1 MDGEPEAKRVCPS
14 SSIVANQGLL
24 CETESEDAQ
33 NGKTVLFVNTFAVDL
48 ARAITGPC
56 DDPLGR
62 LAELADSRE
71 VLKVPREFYTTY
83 CPDLSDV
90 PKGAESIS
98 LDDFIE
104 IVDETLI
111 AHVID
116 TDDGKMSGRYCIQD
130 LVHIR
135 STPIYA

>member
-1 MDGEPEAKRVCPS
+1 MEPHAKRVCPL
-14 SSIVANQGLL
+14 SSIVAEQGLL
-24 CETESEDAQ
+24 CETQSEDAQ

-62 LAELADSRE
+62 LAELADRPE
-71 VLKVPREFYTTY
+71 VMKVPREFYITC
-83 CPDLSDV
+83 CPNLSEV
-90 PKGAESIS
+90 LKCAESIT
-98 LDDFIE
+98 LDDFLHL
-104 IVDETLI
+104 VDRTLI

-116 TDDGKMSGRYCIQD
+116 TDEGRMSGRYCIQD

-135 STPIYA
+135 STPTYA